1 MVLQHNL
8 PANGAKRRLSNNT
21 AALHKSLEKLSS
33 GFRINRAADDAA
45 GLAISEAMRAKINGL
60 SQAEENAKDGI
71 GLIQTSEGAL
81 TEVHS
86 MLQRGYQL
94 SVQAANGTYN
104 ETARRDIDLEIQELK
119 SEIDRISEKTEFNG
133 IKLLNGTRYPFA
145 IDVANGIAPSKV
157 AELKNIIGNAGE
169 KIMDTFSGLSSL
181 INSSG
186 ASPAVVD
193 GKIARLSDSV
203 LAQAAG
209 WVRSGK
215 GYIKV
220 DVDTSK
226 FGESSSPDVGM
237 QATIAHEMMHGVMG
251 IVFNSLSQSP
261 GVSHMDTN
269 QIPLWFIEG
278 TAQVAGGLFNAN
290 WNRDLRNATD
300 TDQVKKYM
308 RLNHDTPEN
317 EPYGTGGMAAAYIGQ
332 LAGGGGAFDRDKVVA
347 GLNKVFTSMQS
358 MSFAD
363 AVQDA
368 TGRSLSSILQDI
380 SPDPVS
386 DDAAGFILGI
396 ANAAGNDGGGSFLN
410 GVDLNKKVSEY
421 GLDGTYTPNRFTVNF
436 DVGEGGTAA
445 GDVILQIG
453 ATKEETLHLYRVNMS
468 TSGLGLENANV
479 LTREEASKA
488 LESFQTAIDS
498 TSNVRGYYGANQ
510 NRLEHTI
517 NNLRVTSENT
527 TAAESR
533 IRDTDMAKEM
543 AKYTKDN
550 ILMQAAQSMLAQANQ
565 APQSVLS
572 LLQG

>member
-1 MVLQHNL
+1 
-8 PANGAKRRLSNNT
+8 
-21 AALHKSLEKLSS
+21 
-33 GFRINRAADDAA
+33 
-45 GLAISEAMRAKINGL
+45 
-60 SQAEENAKDGI
+60 
-71 GLIQTSEGAL
+71 
-81 TEVHS
+81 
-86 MLQRGYQL
+86 
-94 SVQAANGTYN
+94 
-104 ETARRDIDLEIQELK
+104 
-119 SEIDRISEKTEFNG
+119 
-133 IKLLNGTRYPFA
+133 
-145 IDVANGIAPSKV
+145 
-157 AELKNIIGNAGE
+157 
-169 KIMDTFSGLSSL
+169 
-181 INSSG
+181 
-186 ASPAVVD
+186 
-193 GKIARLSDSV
+193 
-203 LAQAAG
+203 
-209 WVRSGK
+209 
-215 GYIKV
+215 
-220 DVDTSK
+220 
-226 FGESSSPDVGM
+226 
-237 QATIAHEMMHGVMG
+237 
-251 IVFNSLSQSP
+251 
-261 GVSHMDTN
+261 
-269 QIPLWFIEG
+269 
-278 TAQVAGGLFNAN
+278 
-290 WNRDLRNATD
+290 
-300 TDQVKKYM
+300 
-308 RLNHDTPEN
+308 
-317 EPYGTGGMAAAYIGQ
+317 
-332 LAGGGGAFDRDKVVA
+332 
-347 GLNKVFTSMQS
+347 MQS